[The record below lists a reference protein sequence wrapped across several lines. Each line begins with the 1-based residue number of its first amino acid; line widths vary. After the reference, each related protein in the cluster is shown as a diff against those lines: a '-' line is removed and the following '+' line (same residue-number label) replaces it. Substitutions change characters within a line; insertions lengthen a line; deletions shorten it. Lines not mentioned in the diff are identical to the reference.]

1 MTKQKE
7 KKQEKKKIENTSCAD
22 PICPVHGGIKL
33 RGRTFRGTVIKKFPK
48 RIVIMFGRTVY
59 LKKYERYAKKRTKL
73 HARVPD
79 CMADEI
85 NIGDY
90 VEIKECRKVSKI
102 INFVVVKKIR

>member
-1 MTKQKE
+1 
-7 KKQEKKKIENTSCAD
+7 
-22 PICPVHGGIKL
+22 
-33 RGRTFRGTVIKKFPK
+33 
-48 RIVIMFGRTVY
+48 MFGRTVY